1 MILRIGTRQSPLAR
15 WQANHIASLLA
26 AQGVEVEMV
35 PIVTSGDVSTG
46 PLGASGGVGLFTKEI
61 QRALIDKRCDLAVHS
76 LKDLPTEYIDGLWLA
91 AVPEREDPRDCFIGR
106 ISRTLQDLP
115 QEATVG
121 TGSLRRAAQV
131 RQKRPDLKV
140 IDIRGNVDSRI
151 KKLDDQLYDGILL
164 ASAGLRRL
172 ELIHRV
178 THTFSLDE
186 MLPAVGQAALG
197 LETRAD
203 DKSTRAIVE
212 TLIHYET
219 HQAVLAERALLRRLR
234 GGCLAPVA
242 AHAVIHNKTLHLKAK
257 VFSLD
262 GSQVLEQD
270 QSGLVDTAESIG
282 EACALQ
288 LISAGASELIAQA
301 RQAPAR

>member
-61 QRALIDKRCDLAVHS
+61 QRALIDNRCDLAVHS
-76 LKDLPTEYIDGLWLA
+76 LKDLPTERIDGLWLA

-106 ISRTLQDLP
+106 TSRTLKDLP

-131 RQKRPDLKV
+131 RQQRPDLKV

-151 KKLDDQLYDGILL
+151 KKLDDRLYDGILL

-172 ELIHRV
+172 ELSHRV

-212 TLIHYET
+212 KLVHYET
-219 HQAVLAERALLRRLR
+219 HQAVLAERALLRGLR

-270 QSGLVDTAESIG
+270 QSGPIDTAEAIG
-282 EACALQ
+282 ETCASQ

-301 RQAPAR
+301 RKSS

>member
-15 WQANHIASLLA
+15 WQANHIASLLV

-35 PIVTSGDVSTG
+35 PIVTSGDVTAG
-46 PLGASGGVGLFTKEI
+46 PLGAAGGIGLFTKEI
-61 QRALIDKRCDLAVHS
+61 QRALIDRRCDLAVHS
-76 LKDLPTEYIDGLWLA
+76 LKDLPTEHIDGLWLA

-106 ISRTLQDLP
+106 TGRTLQDLP
-115 QEATVG
+115 PQATVG

-131 RQKRPDLKV
+131 RQKRPDVKV
-140 IDIRGNVDSRI
+140 VDIRGNVDSRI
-151 KKLDDQLYDGILL
+151 KKLDDRLYDGILL

-172 ELIHRV
+172 ELSHRV

-203 DKSTRAIVE
+203 DQSTRAIVE
-212 TLIHYET
+212 TLIHYDT
-219 HQAVLAERALLRRLR
+219 HQSVLAERSLLRSLR

-242 AHAVIHNKTLHLKAK
+242 AHAVVHNKTLHLIAK

-262 GSQVLEQD
+262 GSKVLEQN
-270 QSGLVDTAESIG
+270 QSGSIETAESIG
-282 EACALQ
+282 ENCALQ
-288 LISAGASELIAQA
+288 LIAAGATELIDRA
-301 RQAPAR
+301 RQGV